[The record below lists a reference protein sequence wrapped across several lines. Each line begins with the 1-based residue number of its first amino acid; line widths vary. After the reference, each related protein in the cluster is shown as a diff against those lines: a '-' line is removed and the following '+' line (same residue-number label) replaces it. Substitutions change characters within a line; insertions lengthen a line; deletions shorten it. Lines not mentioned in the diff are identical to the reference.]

1 MTDTEPAGGREDGP
15 ALRREGERALEILA
29 RLGARPAAPFHE
41 RGVAEAVED
50 TLRES
55 RLAPWR
61 DEFGNVL
68 ARYTSPNGGGGRR
81 PIAFVAHMDHPGF
94 ELIEGSGRRYV
105 ARALGGVPAA
115 SLARRTAALAVLP
128 GGERVGCELAP
139 YHGPEREGAERLVAA
154 TLAEEVEAALPVA
167 VVFDLPD
174 FALDDGTIR
183 MRALDDLAGC
193 AGILAAVERL
203 ASEGADAD
211 VFAVFTRGEEG
222 GLFGARLMAQAGTLP
237 ADAVVV
243 SVESSPVI
251 PGVAQGEGP
260 VIRTGDAMSTFDGGA
275 ERTLIDARQRI
286 LERDPDFRCQ
296 RQLMSGGTCEGTAFA
311 LYGYAVTGVAFPLGN
326 YHNATTDLR
335 DPNGGVGAEYI
346 ALPDFLGGVDLMTEA
361 MRASGDAPAARRL
374 PDVGEDVRERM
385 RATAREWRSR
395 LRGNDDKARTAHK
408 WYAYGRHAQ
417 PQSQRHNPHLQPRG
431 NAATGGQ

>member
-1 MTDTEPAGGREDGP
+1 MSSDGDAAAERRHGLISRRED
-15 ALRREGERALEILA
+15 ERALEILA

-41 RGVAEAVED
+41 RGVAESVES

-55 RLAPWR
+55 GLEPWR

-68 ARYTSPNGGGGRR
+68 ARYAHPDNQDGRR

-94 ELIEGSGRRYV
+94 ELIEGAGRRYV

-115 SLARRTAALAVLP
+115 SLAKPTAALALLP
-128 GGERVGCELAP
+128 GGRRVPCGLTP
-139 YHGPEREGAERLVAA
+139 YDGPARDGADRLVVA
-154 TLAEEVEAALPVA
+154 TLAEEIEVAPPVA

-174 FALDDGTIR
+174 FELDGDTIR

-193 AGILAAVERL
+193 ASILAAVERL
-203 ASEGADAD
+203 ANEGADAD

-237 ADAVVV
+237 ADALAV
-243 SVESSPVI
+243 SIESSPVI
-251 PGVAQGEGP
+251 PGVAQSRGP
-260 VIRTGDAMSTFDGGA
+260 VIRTGDAMSTFDGRA
-275 ERTLIDARQRI
+275 ELALIDARQRI

-311 LYGYAVTGVAFPLGN
+311 MYGYSVTGIAFPLGN

-335 DPNGGVGAEYI
+335 DADGGVGAEFI
-346 ALPDFLGGVDLMTEA
+346 ALPDFLGGVELMAEA
-361 MRASGDAPAARRL
+361 MRGSGGATAERRL
-374 PDVGEDVRERM
+374 PDVGQEVRERM
-385 RATAREWRSR
+385 AATAREWGS
-395 LRGNDDKARTAHK
+395 D
-408 WYAYGRHAQ
+408 
-417 PQSQRHNPHLQPRG
+417 PSPPS
-431 NAATGGQ
+431 

>member
-1 MTDTEPAGGREDGP
+1 MSSDGEAADERQDGVVPRRED
-15 ALRREGERALEILA
+15 ERALEILA

-41 RGVAEAVED
+41 RGVAESVED
-50 TLRES
+50 TLREIG
-55 RLAPWR
+55 LAPWR

-68 ARYTSPNGGGGRR
+68 GRYANPADEEGRR

-115 SLARRTAALAVLP
+115 SLANRTAALAVLP
-128 GGERVGCELAP
+128 DGERVGCELAP
-139 YHGPEREGAERLVAA
+139 YDGPEREGSERLAVA
-154 TLAEEVEAALPVA
+154 TLADEVEVALPSA

-174 FALDDGTIR
+174 FALDGETIR

-193 AGILAAVERL
+193 ASILAAVERL
-203 ASEGADAD
+203 ESEGAEAD

-251 PGVAQGEGP
+251 PGVAQGRGP
-260 VIRTGDAMSTFDGGA
+260 VIRTGDAMSTFDGNA
-275 ERTLIDARQRI
+275 ERALTDARQRI

-311 LYGYAVTGVAFPLGN
+311 MYGYSVTGVAFPLGN
-326 YHNATTDLR
+326 YHNAATNLR
-335 DPNGGVGAEYI
+335 DPDGGVGAEYI
-346 ALPDFLGGVDLMTEA
+346 ALPDFLGGVELMAEA
-361 MRASGDAPAARRL
+361 MRGSGAATGERRL
-374 PDVGEDVRERM
+374 PDVGGEVRERM
-385 RATAREWRSR
+385 RATAREW
-395 LRGNDDKARTAHK
+395 
-408 WYAYGRHAQ
+408 
-417 PQSQRHNPHLQPRG
+417 
-431 NAATGGQ
+431 GGVGG

>member
-1 MTDTEPAGGREDGP
+1 MSSDGDAADERRHGLISRRED
-15 ALRREGERALEILA
+15 ERALEILA

-41 RGVAEAVED
+41 RGVAESVES

-55 RLAPWR
+55 GLEPWR

-68 ARYTSPNGGGGRR
+68 ARYAHPDDQDGRR

-115 SLARRTAALAVLP
+115 SLAKPTAALALLP
-128 GGERVGCELAP
+128 GGRRVPCGLTP
-139 YHGPEREGAERLVAA
+139 YDGPSLDGADRLVVA
-154 TLAEEVEAALPVA
+154 TLAEEIEVAPPVA

-174 FALDDGTIR
+174 FEMDGDTIR

-193 AGILAAVERL
+193 ASILAAVERL
-203 ASEGADAD
+203 ANEGADAD

-237 ADAVVV
+237 ADALVV
-243 SVESSPVI
+243 SIESSPVI
-251 PGVAQGEGP
+251 PGVAQSRGP
-260 VIRTGDAMSTFDGGA
+260 VIRTGDAMSTFDGRA
-275 ERTLIDARQRI
+275 EQALTAARQRI

-311 LYGYAVTGVAFPLGN
+311 MYGYSVTGIAFPLGN

-335 DPNGGVGAEYI
+335 DADGDVGAEFI
-346 ALPDFLGGVDLMTEA
+346 ALPDFLGGVELMAEA
-361 MRASGDAPAARRL
+361 MRGSGGATAERRL
-374 PDVGEDVRERM
+374 PDVGQEVRERM
-385 RATAREWRSR
+385 AATAREWGS
-395 LRGNDDKARTAHK
+395 D
-408 WYAYGRHAQ
+408 
-417 PQSQRHNPHLQPRG
+417 PSPPS
-431 NAATGGQ
+431 

>member
-1 MTDTEPAGGREDGP
+1 MNSSAESADGPTLQREDK
-15 ALRREGERALEILA
+15 RALEILA

-41 RGVAEAVED
+41 RGVAEAVEA
-50 TLRES
+50 TLREGG
-55 RLAPWR
+55 LEPWR

-68 ARYTSPNGGGGRR
+68 ARYTSPGGRGERR

-115 SLARRTAALAVLP
+115 SLAKRTAALAMLP
-128 GGERVGCELAP
+128 GDERVACELAP
-139 YHGPEREGAERLVAA
+139 YEGPEREGSERLVTAA
-154 TLAEEVEAALPVA
+154 LAEEVEVGLPVA

-174 FALDDGTIR
+174 FELDGETIR

-193 AGILAAVERL
+193 ASILAAVERL
-203 ASEGADAD
+203 AGEGADAD

-237 ADAVVV
+237 ADTVVV

-275 ERTLIDARQRI
+275 ERALTDARQRI

-311 LYGYAVTGVAFPLGN
+311 MYGYSVTGIAFPLGN
-326 YHNATTDLR
+326 YHNGTSDLR
-335 DPNGGVGAEYI
+335 DPDGGVGAEYI
-346 ALPDFLGGVDLMTEA
+346 ALPDFLGGVELMAEA
-361 MRASGDAPAARRL
+361 MRGSGGAPGERRL

-385 RATAREWRSR
+385 RATAREW
-395 LRGNDDKARTAHK
+395 ARE
-408 WYAYGRHAQ
+408 G
-417 PQSQRHNPHLQPRG
+417 
-431 NAATGGQ
+431 

>member
-1 MTDTEPAGGREDGP
+1 MNSGAESTGGP
-15 ALRREGERALEILA
+15 ALRREDRRALEILA

-41 RGVAEAVED
+41 RGVAEAVEG

-55 RLAPWR
+55 GLRPWR

-68 ARYTSPNGGGGRR
+68 ARYASPPDAEGRR

-115 SLARRTAALAVLP
+115 SLAKPTTALALLP
-128 GGERVGCELAP
+128 GGERVACELAP
-139 YHGPEREGAERLVAA
+139 YDGPEREGADRLVVAA
-154 TLAEEVEAALPVA
+154 LVEEVEVALPAA

-174 FALDDGTIR
+174 FELDGDTIR

-193 AGILAAVERL
+193 ASILAAVERL
-203 ASEGADAD
+203 AGEGEEAD

-237 ADAVVV
+237 ADTVVV

-275 ERTLIDARQRI
+275 ERALIDARHRI
-286 LERDPDFRCQ
+286 LERDRDFRCQ

-311 LYGYAVTGVAFPLGN
+311 MYGYDVTGVAFPLGN
-326 YHNATTDLR
+326 YHNGTTNLR
-335 DPNGGVGAEYI
+335 DPDGGVGAEYI
-346 ALPDFLGGVDLMTEA
+346 ALPDFLGGVELMAEA
-361 MRASGDAPAARRL
+361 MRGSGGAAAERRL

-385 RATAREWRSR
+385 RATAREWS
-395 LRGNDDKARTAHK
+395 
-408 WYAYGRHAQ
+408 
-417 PQSQRHNPHLQPRG
+417 
-431 NAATGGQ
+431 

>member
-1 MTDTEPAGGREDGP
+1 MNSDAEPEDGP
-15 ALRREGERALEILA
+15 ALRREDRRALEILA

-41 RGVAEAVED
+41 RGVAEAVER

-55 RLAPWR
+55 GLRPWR
-61 DEFGNVL
+61 DEFGNVV
-68 ARYTSPNGGGGRR
+68 ARYASPADAEGRR

-115 SLARRTAALAVLP
+115 SLAKRTAALALLP
-128 GGERVGCELAP
+128 GDERVACELAP
-139 YHGPEREGAERLVAA
+139 YEGPERDGADRLVAA
-154 TLAEEVEAALPVA
+154 TLADEIEVALPAA

-174 FALDDGTIR
+174 FELDGETIR

-193 AGILAAVERL
+193 ASILAAVERL
-203 ASEGADAD
+203 AGEGAEAD

-237 ADAVVV
+237 ADTVVV

-275 ERTLIDARQRI
+275 ERALTDARQRV
-286 LERDPDFRCQ
+286 LGRDPDFRCQ

-311 LYGYAVTGVAFPLGN
+311 MYGYSVTGVAFPLGN
-326 YHNATTDLR
+326 YHNGTSDLR
-335 DPNGGVGAEYI
+335 DPDGGVGAEYI
-346 ALPDFLGGVDLMTEA
+346 ALPDFLGGVELMAEA
-361 MRASGDAPAARRL
+361 MRGSGGAPGERRL
-374 PDVGEDVRERM
+374 PDVGEEVRERM
-385 RATAREWRSR
+385 RATAREW
-395 LRGNDDKARTAHK
+395 A
-408 WYAYGRHAQ
+408 GR
-417 PQSQRHNPHLQPRG
+417 
-431 NAATGGQ
+431 

>member
-1 MTDTEPAGGREDGP
+1 MGADSSGGRDDGS
-15 ALRREGERALEILA
+15 ALRREDERALEILA
-29 RLGARPAAPFHE
+29 RLGSRPAAPFHE

-50 TLRES
+50 TLREIGLS
-55 RLAPWR
+55 SWR

-68 ARYTSPNGGGGRR
+68 ARYASQGGGGDRR

-115 SLARRTAALAVLP
+115 ALAKRTAALAIMP
-128 GGERVGCELAP
+128 DGERVGCDLAP
-139 YHGPEREGAERLVAA
+139 YDGPEREGAERLVSA
-154 TLAEEVEAALPVA
+154 TLAEEVEVALPTA

-174 FALDDGTIR
+174 FELDGETIR

-193 AGILAAVERL
+193 AGILAAVERV
-203 ASEGADAD
+203 AGEGAEAD

-237 ADAVVV
+237 ADTVVV

-275 ERTLIDARQRI
+275 ERALTDARQRI
-286 LERDPDFRCQ
+286 LARDPDFRCQ

-311 LYGYAVTGVAFPLGN
+311 MYGYSVTGVAFPLGN
-326 YHNATTDLR
+326 YHNGTTNLR
-335 DPNGGVGAEYI
+335 DPDGGVGAEYI
-346 ALPDFLGGVDLMTEA
+346 ALPDFLGGVELMAEA
-361 MRASGDAPAARRL
+361 MRGSGGAPVERRL

-385 RATAREWRSR
+385 RATA
-395 LRGNDDKARTAHK
+395 
-408 WYAYGRHAQ
+408 
-417 PQSQRHNPHLQPRG
+417 
-431 NAATGGQ
+431 GG

>member
-1 MTDTEPAGGREDGP
+1 MRREDK
-15 ALRREGERALEILA
+15 RALEILE
-29 RLGARPAAPFHE
+29 RLGSRPAVPFHE
-41 RGVAEAVED
+41 RGVVEAVEG

-55 RLAPWR
+55 GLEPWR

-68 ARYTSPNGGGGRR
+68 ARYASPDGGEDRR

-115 SLARRTAALAVLP
+115 SLAKPTAALAILP
-128 GGERVGCELAP
+128 GDERVACELAP
-139 YHGPEREGAERLVAA
+139 YEGPEREGSERLVSA
-154 TLAEEVEAALPVA
+154 TLADEVEVALPVA

-174 FALDDGTIR
+174 FKLDGEMIR

-193 AGILAAVERL
+193 ASILAAVERL
-203 ASEGADAD
+203 ADEGADAD

-222 GLFGARLMAQAGTLP
+222 GLFGARLMAQTGTLP
-237 ADAVVV
+237 ADTVVV
-243 SVESSPVI
+243 SLESSPVI

-275 ERTLIDARQRI
+275 ERALTDARQRI
-286 LERDPDFRCQ
+286 LERDPEFRCQ

-311 LYGYAVTGVAFPLGN
+311 MYGYSVTGVAFPLGN
-326 YHNATTDLR
+326 YHNATTNLR

-346 ALPDFLGGVDLMTEA
+346 ALPDFLGGVELMAEA
-361 MRASGDAPAARRL
+361 MRGSGGAPGERRL

-385 RATAREWRSR
+385 RTTAREWAGS
-395 LRGNDDKARTAHK
+395 
-408 WYAYGRHAQ
+408 
-417 PQSQRHNPHLQPRG
+417 
-431 NAATGGQ
+431 